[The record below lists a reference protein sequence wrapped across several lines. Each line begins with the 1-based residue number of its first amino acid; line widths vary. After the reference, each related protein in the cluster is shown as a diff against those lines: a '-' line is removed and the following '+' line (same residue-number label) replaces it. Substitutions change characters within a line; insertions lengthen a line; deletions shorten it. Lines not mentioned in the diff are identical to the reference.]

1 MKTKILHLESY
12 DDLHSIKDKISWG
25 TGEQVVLIWPIR
37 GQLVHTKLD
46 MLLIQRHV
54 QNIGAKLALVTKN
67 NRVREF
73 ASQLDIPVFRSLRQ
87 ANTLPWEYTVEESKP
102 VKQKVR
108 ERVNLLELRDAAHP
122 PFVPT
127 WSNHPT
133 TRIIAFLAGVAASL
147 TLLGFLL
154 PRAEITLAPKTETQ
168 ELTLTITANPA
179 LLSSNLSG
187 AVPAQKITIVVEGR
201 DSIRPS
207 GQIGIPQQ
215 AAAGEAEFTN
225 LTDQPISIPKGT
237 VVRTLDSPPIRFAT
251 AANGVLSASPGETIT
266 LPITALNPGPE
277 NNLPAE
283 SLTVI
288 EGKLGLSLTVTN
300 PAPTTG
306 GTEQI
311 SAAPKPEDYDQLS
324 DDLLGALWETALEEA
339 EKGLAPND
347 IILDQ
352 VPQSVTIL
360 EETFDPPEPQPSS
373 ELTLILRVEYE
384 LSVVSGET
392 FYEMVNAILDATLQ
406 EGYSAMRDTLEI
418 TPNSAYTFQEDGSV
432 IWVILAQRGI
442 FSLEDKHA
450 VIQSILGQTPTQ
462 AVKTLSDNFSL
473 NTAPEITITPSWWPW
488 LPFLELQI
496 TVSDE

>member
-46 MLLIQRHV
+46 LLLIQRHV
-54 QNIGAKLALVTKN
+54 QNIGSKLALVTKN

-87 ANTLPWEYTVEESKP
+87 ANTLPWEYTVKDP
-102 VKQKVR
+102 QTQRPKIKQPKDLQKLR
-108 ERVNLLELRDAAHP
+108 EAAHP
-122 PFVPT
+122 PPISSWT
-127 WSNHPT
+127 NHPT
-133 TRIIAFLAGVAASL
+133 SRIIAFILGVLASL
-147 TLLGFLL
+147 TLLAFLL
-154 PRAEITLAPKTETQ
+154 PRAEITLSPKTETQ

-179 LLSSNLSG
+179 LLSYNLSG
-187 AVPAQKITIVVEGR
+187 AVPAQRISVIVEGR

-207 GQIGIPQQ
+207 GEIGIPQQ
-215 AAAGEAEFTN
+215 PAAGEAEFIN

-237 VVRTLDSPPIRFAT
+237 IVRTLDSPPIKFVT
-251 AANGVLSASPGETIT
+251 TANGVLSASPGEFITI
-266 LPITALNPGPE
+266 PITALNPGLE
-277 NNLPAE
+277 SNLPAE

-288 EGKLGLSLTVTN
+288 EGGLGLYLTVTN

-311 SAAPKPEDYDQLS
+311 SAAPEPEDYDKLL
-324 DDLLGALWETALEEA
+324 DDLLESLWDTALEEA
-339 EKGLAPND
+339 EKGLALND

-352 VPQSVTIL
+352 YPQTVTIL
-360 EETFDPPEPQPSS
+360 EETFNPPEPQPTS
-373 ELTLILRVEYE
+373 ELSLILRVEYE

-392 FYEMVNAILDATLQ
+392 FHDMVNAILDATLPQ
-406 EGYSAMRDTLEI
+406 GHSVMQGTLII
-418 TPNSAYTFQEDGSV
+418 TRNSDFAFQENNTFTWEIS
-432 IWVILAQRGI
+432 AQRGI
-442 FSLEDKHA
+442 FSLKDKHA
-450 VIQSILGQTPTQ
+450 VIQSILGQSPDQ
-462 AVKTLSDNFSL
+462 AARTLSQNLSL
-473 NTAPEITITPSWWPW
+473 NTTPEITITPSWWPW

-496 TVSDE
+496 TVRDQ